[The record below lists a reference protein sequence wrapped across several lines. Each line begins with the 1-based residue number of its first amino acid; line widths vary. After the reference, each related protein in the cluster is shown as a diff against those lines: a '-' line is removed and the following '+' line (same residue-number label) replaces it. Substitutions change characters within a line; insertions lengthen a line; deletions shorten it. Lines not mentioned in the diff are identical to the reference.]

1 MLGILAAE
9 TQVDD
14 GDNDKDD
21 ETENEDDSDV
31 DGNTIY
37 ETRQDQLLM

>member
-1 MLGILAAE
+1 MSAVLGILAAE

-21 ETENEDDSDV
+21 ENENEDDSDV

-37 ETRQDQLLM
+37 ETR